1 VPGPIRVLGIS
12 GSLRRGS
19 YNTAAL
25 RAAAEEAPA
34 GMEIEVLTLH
44 GIPNFDADL
53 ERDEGAP
60 AAVQR
65 LKTAIAAADA
75 LLIATPEYN
84 RSIPGVLKNALDWAS
99 RGGSES
105 PLRGTPTAIL
115 GAGARFGTLT
125 AQAHPRQILQYSRV
139 RVVPQPE
146 VMIDRAETRFDDA
159 RSLTDER
166 SRDQLRR
173 LLEALREEIR
183 RGAHEPTPS
192 L

>member
-1 VPGPIRVLGIS
+1 LPGSIRALTIS
-12 GSLRRGS
+12 GSPSSAS

-25 RAAAEEAPA
+25 RAAAQAAPED
-34 GMEIEVLTLH
+34 MDIEIVTLH

-84 RSIPGVLKNALDWAS
+84 RPIPGVLKDAPDWAS
-99 RGGSES
+99 RDSSES
-105 PLRGTPTAIL
+105 PLRGKPAAIL
-115 GAGARFGTLT
+115 GAGARLGTLT
-125 AQAHPRQILQYSRV
+125 AQAHLRQILQHGHM

-159 RSLTDER
+159 RSLADER
-166 SRDQLRR
+166 SRDQIRR
-173 LLEALREEIR
+173 LLEALAEEVR
-183 RGAHEPTPS
+183 RGG
-192 L
+192 

>member
-1 VPGPIRVLGIS
+1 MPGPIRVLAIS
-12 GSLRRGS
+12 GSLSSVS

-25 RAAAEEAPA
+25 RAAVQLAPED
-34 GMEIEVLTLH
+34 MEIEVVTLH
-44 GIPNFDADL
+44 GIPNFDAGL

-105 PLRGTPTAIL
+105 PLRGKPAAIL

-125 AQAHPRQILQYSRV
+125 AQAHLRQILQYGHV
-139 RVVPQPE
+139 RVIPQPE

-159 RSLTDER
+159 RSLTDQR
-166 SRDQLRR
+166 SRDQIRR
-173 LLEALREEIR
+173 LLEALREEVR
-183 RGAHEPTPS
+183 RGG
-192 L
+192 